1 MPIILDK
8 FGNVLQKTRTMMFQM
23 FLRKVS
29 NDRHNITE
37 TEPDFIATK
46 KTMFWLKPAASAM
59 AKTKAMCI
67 INRSTKLIS
76 IQHEKKHGKGSK
88 NSSAYFDS
96 RIDIEQE
103 TDDLIA
109 DYSFDEC
116 SFFKDDE

>member
-1 MPIILDK
+1 MI
-8 FGNVLQKTRTMMFQM
+8 VM

-29 NDRHNITE
+29 NDRHDITE
-37 TEPDFIATK
+37 TEADFIATK
-46 KTMFWLKPAASAM
+46 KTMFWLKRAASTM
-59 AKTKAMCI
+59 AKTDKSKAMCI

-88 NSSAYFDS
+88 NSSAFFDS

-103 TDDLIA
+103 TDNLIA

-116 SFFKDDE
+116 SFFKDDDDMCA